1 VVWLCRI
8 EFGGVALFLCA
19 LIVRLM
25 VRQAGA
31 LVRAYAAED
40 WLLLA
45 GSLVTAGRVVLV
57 PWTGPIGTGW
67 LWMFAATCATHLVV
81 KGLRAIRVEN

>member
-1 VVWLCRI
+1 MVWFCRI
-8 EFGGVALFLCA
+8 EFGTVAIFLCA

-31 LVRAYAAED
+31 LMRASAAED

-45 GSLVTAGRVVLV
+45 GSLATAGRMMVV
-57 PWTGPIGTGW
+57 PWSGPIGAGW
-67 LWMFAATCATHLVV
+67 IWMFAVTCATHLVV
-81 KGLRAIRVEN
+81 KGFRAIRVEN